1 MSGLLQ
7 RASLWFPQ
15 LDGPTYHLDPTY
27 RYENVGS
34 GPNPVHNLNVNVMGG
49 QFGKFMLSQA
59 PTPLEMERW
68 LAMLFD
74 EGVVVVFM
82 LTKLVE
88 NEILKANDY
97 LTFVGGLLSVVVTS
111 VKQYGAFQISLLDIK
126 KGGETKQVAHVWY
139 QGWPDHGLLPAADL
153 FELFRIY
160 DAYARPGQ
168 FTLIHCSAGLGRAGT
183 FFMAL
188 IGHLKFSKLLKEY
201 SGAIKRI
208 IDVEDE
214 LFKIDED
221 APMLGNQVRI
231 QALDNEL
238 DRLRSSVGPITAKI
252 ESARLS
258 EDAIVELVNDMR
270 KSRPGIVQNPHQL
283 ALVILA
289 LGYPLSL
296 AEGVDEL
303 IREGAPALAP
313 PAPAPAAPVPA
324 PAAAVDA
331 DLPTAP

>member
-1 MSGLLQ
+1 MQGLKMSGLLQ
-7 RASLWFPQ
+7 RALLRFPQ
-15 LDGPTYHLDPTY
+15 LDEPTYHLDPTY

-34 GPNPVHNLNVNVMGG
+34 GPNPVHNLNVNVMRG

-59 PTPLEMERW
+59 PTPLEMEGW

-97 LTFVGGLLSVVVTS
+97 LTFVGGLLSVVTS
-111 VKQYGAFQISLLDIK
+111 VKQYGAFQISLLGIK

-221 APMLGNQVRI
+221 APTLGNQVRI

-238 DRLRSSVGPITAKI
+238 DRLRSSVGSITAKI

-303 IREGAPALAP
+303 MREGAPALAP
-313 PAPAPAAPVPA
+313 PAPAPAA
-324 PAAAVDA
+324 AVDA

>member
-1 MSGLLQ
+1 
-7 RASLWFPQ
+7 
-15 LDGPTYHLDPTY
+15 
-27 RYENVGS
+27 
-34 GPNPVHNLNVNVMGG
+34 MGG

-59 PTPLEMERW
+59 PTLLEMERW

-74 EGVVVVFM
+74 EDVVVIFM
-82 LTKLVE
+82 LTKLLE
-88 NEILKANDY
+88 KLIEKANDY
-97 LTFVGGLLSVVVTS
+97 LTFVGDLLSVVVTS
-111 VKQYGAFQISLLDIK
+111 VKQYGAFQISILEIK

-139 QGWPDHGLLPAADL
+139 QGWPDHGLLPPADL

-160 DAYARPGQ
+160 DAYARPDQ
-168 FTLIHCSAGLGRAGT
+168 STLIHCSAGLGRAGT

-188 IGHLKFSKLLKEY
+188 IGHLKFSKLMKKY
-201 SGAIKRI
+201 RAAIKRI
-208 IDVEDE
+208 IDVEDK
-214 LFKIDED
+214 LFKIEDD
-221 APMLGNQVRI
+221 APTLDNQMCI
-231 QALDNEL
+231 EALDKEL
-238 DRLRSSVGPITAKI
+238 DRLRSTVGSITAQI
-252 ESARLS
+252 DSARLS

-296 AEGVDEL
+296 AEGLDEL
-303 IREGAPALAP
+303 MREEASEAA
-313 PAPAPAAPVPA
+313 PAPAPAALAPA